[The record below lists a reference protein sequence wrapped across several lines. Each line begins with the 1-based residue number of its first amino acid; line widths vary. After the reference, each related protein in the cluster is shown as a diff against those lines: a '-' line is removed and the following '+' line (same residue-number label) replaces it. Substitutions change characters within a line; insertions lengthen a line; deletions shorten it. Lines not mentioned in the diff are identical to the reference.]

1 MECHG
6 PVDLLLTCSA
16 LAAFMLPFLIAVL
29 RITVEPD
36 NSKAN
41 TAQTQPLMDV
51 LGSIFVTKCGSAVR
65 CAWIWIWILI

>member
-41 TAQTQPLMDV
+41 TAID
-51 LGSIFVTKCGSAVR
+51 G
-65 CAWIWIWILI
+65 CAWLYFRN